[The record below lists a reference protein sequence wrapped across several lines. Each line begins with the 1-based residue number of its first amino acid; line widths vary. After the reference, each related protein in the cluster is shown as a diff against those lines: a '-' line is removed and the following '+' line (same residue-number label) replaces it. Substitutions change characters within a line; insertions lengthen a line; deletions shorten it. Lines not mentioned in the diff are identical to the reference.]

1 MQQTRQFGDHS
12 AKAYMVNTPK
22 IMQTKL
28 EDLVEK
34 YDYFIFDCDGVL
46 FHSGD
51 EIGQAFQALKYIK

>member
-1 MQQTRQFGDHS
+1 MEGHS
-12 AKAYMVNTPK
+12 AEAYMVETPTLK
-22 IMQTKL
+22 QALL

-51 EIGQAFQALKYIK
+51 EIGQAF

>member
-1 MQQTRQFGDHS
+1 
-12 AKAYMVNTPK
+12 MVNTPK

-51 EIGQAFQALKYIK
+51 EIGQAFQSLKYIK